1 MADGAGAMADA
12 LRFNESIE
20 TLDLRGNTLG
30 DAGAS
35 ALGHALKVVGL
46 ETLSQLDLGY
56 NEIKDDGAFA
66 LAQAMKANP
75 DGAAAS
81 INMSSNYITKFGKT
95 ALEEAAS
102 LVAEVTG
109 KEIQITY

>member
-1 MADGAGAMADA
+1 M
-12 LRFNESIE
+12 R
-20 TLDLRGNTLG
+20 
-30 DAGAS
+30 
-35 ALGHALKVVGL
+35 
-46 ETLSQLDLGY
+46 
-56 NEIKDDGAFA
+56 
-66 LAQAMKANP
+66 ANP
-75 DGAAAS
+75 DCAAAS